1 MLTNAPTL
9 HTSRLTLRG
18 PREDDLVP
26 FTAWVTTSARMAA
39 VGGNG
44 TENDAWR
51 GFIAGIGHWHY
62 HGFGFFMI
70 DDATTGAPLGRCG
83 LLRHAVWPETEL
95 AWHLFD
101 GAEGRGIA
109 YEAAVAV
116 RQWAGDALGL
126 GPLASFISPD
136 NTRSRALAR
145 RLGATEERE
154 TDIEGDLALVHRHL
168 AQSAPLARAQYAEV
182 TA

>member
-18 PREDDLVP
+18 PIKDDLAP
-26 FTAWVTTSARMAA
+26 FTAWVTTSDRMAS

-44 TENDAWR
+44 SENDAWR
-51 GFIAGIGHWHY
+51 GFIAGIGHWHW
-62 HGFGFFMI
+62 HGFGFFTI
-70 DDATTGAPLGRCG
+70 TDTHTGAPLGRCG

-95 AWHLFD
+95 AYHLFD

-116 RQWAGDALGL
+116 RHWAGDSLGL
-126 GPLASFISPD
+126 SPLASFISPD
-136 NTRSRALAR
+136 NARSLSLAK
-145 RLGATEERE
+145 RLSARQDRE
-154 TDIEGDLALVHRHL
+154 DTIEGDPVLVRRHL
-168 AQSAPLARAQYAEV
+168 AHTSPLAQAQYTEV